1 MVASITIGAGN
12 CSRCAARFCPCLF
25 RRTGF
30 DQKKTFVVPDA
41 VVLLGHPS
49 DHSVSDINRI
59 TRHIA
64 FVPLSEPYAI
74 AKQPFLSHVFTPLA
88 PCNDRSRVWRW
99 RAHQRSRCALFTS
112 LRSARLSWKSSARR
126 QTAMDYRRY
135 SKPCPTSPAPRM
147 RPFLLQR
154 VLLRR
159 PPIGRLAAV

>member
-12 CSRCAARFCPCLF
+12 CSRCAAGLCPCLF

-49 DHSVSDINRI
+49 DHSVSDVNRI
-59 TRHIA
+59 MRHIA
-64 FVPLSEPYAI
+64 FVPLGEPYAI

-112 LRSARLSWKSSARR
+112 LRSARLSWESSARR

-135 SKPCPTSPAPRM
+135 SKPCPISPAPRM

-154 VLLRR
+154 
-159 PPIGRLAAV
+159 RLSRWPAIYRLEAA